1 MILDRKGIEEIL
13 PQRDPFLFVDKVLEL
28 EEGKRLVASY
38 TFPPDAYF
46 FKGHFPGR
54 PVVPGV
60 LLIEAIAQAAG
71 VLGYKTVGCTWREKR
86 ALLIRVDKVF
96 FRKPVLP
103 GEELVMEL
111 LFEHHHYPITKFYGK
126 AAVSGN
132 ICAEATIMATFDKYD
147 EGSRL

>member
-13 PQRDPFLFVDKVLEL
+13 PQREPFLFVDKVLEL
-28 EEGKRLVASY
+28 EEGNRIVATY

-60 LLIEAIAQAAG
+60 LLIEAMAQAAG
-71 VLGYKTVGCTWREKR
+71 VLGYKTIGCTWREKG
-86 ALLIRVDKVF
+86 ALLIRVDKVV

-111 LFEHHHYPITKFYGK
+111 FFEHHRYPVSKFNGK
-126 AAVSGN
+126 ATVSGSL
-132 ICAEATIMATFDKYD
+132 CAEATIMATFAEYDK
-147 EGSRL
+147 GS